1 MEQHPIPQNIS
12 SYEFRLVGDMT
23 LKQFLQLAGGLFVGY
38 VIYRLPLPTVIRYP
52 LVFTAVVVG
61 ITLAF
66 VPINGRPF
74 ARYIWAFLMAI
85 YSPTEFIWRP
95 TTANTQASIATPVP
109 NTTPVSPEPSP
120 AAQSDHPVV
129 DSAPVIQAIPIDSY
143 SVSAPTQTSTSVFSS
158 ESVSTTQPETKT
170 DPEPAPDPIPAPP
183 TPVPEE
189 SQTIFTA
196 PTEETP
202 VASPLSPTAEI
213 GLSAPLPP
221 IAPVTGDK
229 PNFTSLI
236 VTPEQPNII
245 TGLITTAEGNSI
257 ENAIIE
263 IIDSATGIPAR
274 ALRSN
279 RLGQFQI
286 ATPLTPG
293 AYIVQTE
300 KDGLQFS
307 PVRVE
312 ANGTIIEPLIIMPV
326 A

>member
-38 VIYRLPLPTVIRYP
+38 VFYRLPLPTIIRYP
-52 LVFTAVVVG
+52 LVFTAVVTG

-95 TTANTQASIATPVP
+95 TTANTQASIATPIP
-109 NTTPVSPEPSP
+109 DTTPVPPEPTP
-120 AAQSDHPVV
+120 AAQPDHPVV
-129 DSAPVIQAIPIDSY
+129 DSAPTIQAIPIESY

-158 ESVSTTQPETKT
+158 ESAPTEPEPIQTPDSTPMPPPSPQSTT
-170 DPEPAPDPIPAPP
+170 D
-183 TPVPEE
+183 E
-189 SQTIFTA
+189 SQTIFSA
-196 PTEETP
+196 PAKIET
-202 VASPLSPTAEI
+202 VSPQPLPEPEI
-213 GLSAPLPP
+213 GLSEPLPTMVP
-221 IAPVTGDK
+221 ITTGNQ